1 MGNTKIE
8 WAEKTWNPI
17 TGCTKISPGC
27 ANCYAERMSKRLVGR
42 CGYDKDNPF
51 QVTLHVDRLDEPLK
65 WRKPQMVFVC
75 SMGDLFHGDV
85 PDDWIDQVFGAILG
99 CKIFNNVP
107 DHTFLILT
115 KRPERMREYL
125 GTRTPEEL
133 LRAWANACPC
143 YTDDPNVSVEDLVY
157 SETCYDWDEH
167 GRNSNGSEYKPWGYI
182 QRLFP
187 LSNVW
192 LGVTAENQE
201 KANERIPILLQ
212 IPAAKRFVSVE
223 PMLGSVD
230 LESLELGPNG
240 YGLTFLL
247 NALTGWAHG
256 NIEKSG
262 KPKVHRNDQF
272 GRLDWVIC
280 GGETGPGARPMHP
293 DWARSLRDQCVS
305 AGVPFFFKQQGEW
318 GYTPYGNRKGMNP
331 YESIRLNGD
340 LLFRCGKKFA
350 GRNLDGREWNE
361 RPEVE

>member
-27 ANCYAERMSKRLVGR
+27 ANCYAERMSKRLAGR

-75 SMGDLFHGDV
+75 SMGDLFHELV
-85 PDDWIDQVFGAILG
+85 PFPQIKEIWNIMAKAQ
-99 CKIFNNVP
+99 K
-107 DHTFLILT
+107 HTFLVLT
-115 KRPERMREYL
+115 KRSKRMLEFTQWMAGADHISTAEWPR
-125 GTRTPEEL
+125 
-133 LRAWANACPC
+133 
-143 YTDDPNVSVEDLVY
+143 
-157 SETCYDWDEH
+157 
-167 GRNSNGSEYKPWGYI
+167 
-182 QRLFP
+182 
-187 LSNVW
+187 NVW

-230 LESLELGPNG
+230 LEDWFESSQFCNACGSVQLETDDTSCRRCGDIRTRPGKNG
-240 YGLTFLL
+240 
-247 NALTGWAHG
+247 
-256 NIEKSG
+256 
-262 KPKVHRNDQF
+262 
-272 GRLDWVIC
+272 LDWVIC